1 MLSVM
6 ARRILCIP
14 ATSASSE
21 RTFSVA
27 GNISTTKRNRLACEV
42 VQDAVFL
49 NAMWTSMDKKKKREE
64 EEAKASKA
72 TKKI

>member
-14 ATSASSE
+14 ATSAASE

-27 GNISTTKRNRLACEV
+27 GNIATTKRNRLACEV
-42 VQDAVFL
+42 VQDVVFL
-49 NAMWTSMDKKKKREE
+49 NAMWTSMDKEKKRGE
-64 EEAKASKA
+64 EEAKKLV
-72 TKKI
+72 TLKK